1 MNLPLSTSEHPPQA
15 PTSLNFYSG
24 GYFGSSLWLEWD
36 GSRLYR
42 KRQDS
47 GGSDPRID
55 SWVCLLPPSAE
66 TWSDFRRLLD
76 ELKAWRWRRNW
87 INREIMDGWQWNLVL
102 VWGTQKWSGSGS
114 NTSPRAF
121 SRVERLLEA
130 LAKGRKAPGFPA
142 GFSIRANQ
150 ALGEVQFAWDGRR
163 LEWQCCAYGKAGL
176 VEGERSGIPSEAWK
190 RFNRAFAKVRRA
202 EPSEGITIEVCDSER
217 RGSQSYSIVLE
228 RGGESSPPWLRVLGE
243 LARLAGVTLPFGM
256 MAADH

>member
-114 NTSPRAF
+114 NASPGEF

-150 ALGEVQFAWDGRR
+150 ALGEVQFAWMVDALSGSVALMERLVWSRASGAASLQRLGRGLIAPSR
-163 LEWQCCAYGKAGL
+163 RYGGL
-176 VEGERSGIPSEAWK
+176 SLQKE
-190 RFNRAFAKVRRA
+190 
-202 EPSEGITIEVCDSER
+202 
-217 RGSQSYSIVLE
+217 
-228 RGGESSPPWLRVLGE
+228 
-243 LARLAGVTLPFGM
+243 
-256 MAADH
+256 

>member
-1 MNLPLSTSEHPPQA
+1 MNLPLSTSELPPQA

-24 GYFGSSLWLEWD
+24 GFFGSSLWLEWD

-47 GGSDPRID
+47 GGADPRLD

-66 TWSDFRRLLD
+66 TWSDFRRVLD

-87 INREIMDGWQWNLVL
+87 TNRDIMDGWQWDLAL

-114 NTSPRAF
+114 NASPREF

-150 ALGEVQFAWDGRR
+150 ALGEVQFAWDGRC
-163 LEWQCCAYGKAGL
+163 LQWWCCANRKAGL
-176 VEGERSGIPSEAWK
+176 VEGERGGIPSAAWR
-190 RFNRAFAKVRRA
+190 RFNRAFATARRA
-202 EPSEGITIEVCDSER
+202 EPSEGITAEEYDYER
-217 RGSQSYSIVLE
+217 RGCQRYSIDLE
-228 RGGESSPPWLRVLGE
+228 RGGLSSRPWLKVLGE
-243 LARLAGVTLPFGM
+243 LARLAEVILPFGP
-256 MAADH
+256 MAPDQ